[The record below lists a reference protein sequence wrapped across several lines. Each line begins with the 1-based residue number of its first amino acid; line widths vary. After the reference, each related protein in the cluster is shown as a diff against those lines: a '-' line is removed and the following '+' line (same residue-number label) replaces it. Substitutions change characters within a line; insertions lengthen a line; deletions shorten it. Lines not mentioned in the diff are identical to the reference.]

1 MVDLKGKRVLI
12 TGGASGIGRCTA
24 EEFAQ
29 AGCVLIL
36 SDINKESLEKTAQE
50 LRQKFNVVVHP
61 RVVDVS
67 QRSQVEECA
76 RWTLKTLKG
85 LDILINNAGIGYSG
99 ELVETSLETWKRLL
113 DINFWGP
120 LYHVYA
126 FLPSMIQQGHGQIV
140 NVSSGQAFFRL
151 PTWGAYATVKLAMGA
166 FSEILHFEVKKLNI
180 DVTTFY
186 PFMVNT
192 GFYKG
197 ISGETFVQRLSM
209 RLQPYYSMSPQ
220 KVAKILFNAVRKKK
234 GIEMVSF
241 FNRLASLF
249 RVVPKIPDIAGH
261 ATVAFLGQK
270 PEKLRQLILSG
281 RRKKSNDPSSSSH

>member
-1 MVDLKGKRVLI
+1 LDLKGKRVLI

-24 EEFAQ
+24 EEFAK
-29 AGCVLIL
+29 AGSILIL
-36 SDINKESLEKTAQE
+36 SDINKDSLEKTAKE
-50 LRQKFNVVVHP
+50 LRQKFNVKVHTQ
-61 RVVDVS
+61 VVDVS
-67 QRSQVEECA
+67 QRDQVEGSA
-76 RWTLKTLKG
+76 KWVLNTLG
-85 LDILINNAGIGYSG
+85 GVDVLINNAGIGHSG

-126 FLPSMIQQGHGQIV
+126 FLPSMIQQGHGHIV

-166 FSEILHFEVKKLNI
+166 FSEILHFELEKFNI

-192 GFYKG
+192 GFYKR
-197 ISGETFVQRLSM
+197 IPGETWVQKLSM
-209 RLQPYYSMSPQ
+209 KLQPYYSMAPE
-220 KVAKILFNAVRKKK
+220 KVAHILFNAVRKKK

-241 FNRLASLF
+241 FNRLASIF
-249 RVVPKIPDIAGH
+249 RVVPKIPHVAGH
-261 ATVAFLGQK
+261 ATVAFLGK
-270 PEKLRQLILSG
+270 RPEKLRQLLFSS
-281 RRKKSNDPSSSSH
+281 RRKKSHDLSS